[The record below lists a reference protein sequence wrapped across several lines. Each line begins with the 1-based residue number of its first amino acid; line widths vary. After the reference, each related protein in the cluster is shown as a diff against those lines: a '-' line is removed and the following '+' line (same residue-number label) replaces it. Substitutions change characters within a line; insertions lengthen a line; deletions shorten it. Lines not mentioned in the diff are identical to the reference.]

1 MSTMFEQIA
10 DIIRKTLDKPDLVLT
25 PETRADDVPMW
36 DSLKNVDIYTTVESE
51 LGAYFSPEEVDAM
64 HDVNLGGF
72 VRMVEAN
79 LARLNVVRK

>member
-1 MSTMFEQIA
+1 
-10 DIIRKTLDKPDLVLT
+10 
-25 PETRADDVPMW
+25 MW

-51 LGAYFSPEEVDAM
+51 LGAYFSPEEVDQM

-79 LARLNVVRK
+79 LAYQALAKPDAVRE